1 MLLIGG
7 EMEIDLRNNKVF
19 EIIHIAFEKVD
30 KYVFMMK
37 MIAAKSE
44 LLP

>member
-7 EMEIDLRNNKVF
+7 EMEIDLRNNKAF

-30 KYVFMMK
+30 KHVFMMK
-37 MIAAKSE
+37 TVAASGE